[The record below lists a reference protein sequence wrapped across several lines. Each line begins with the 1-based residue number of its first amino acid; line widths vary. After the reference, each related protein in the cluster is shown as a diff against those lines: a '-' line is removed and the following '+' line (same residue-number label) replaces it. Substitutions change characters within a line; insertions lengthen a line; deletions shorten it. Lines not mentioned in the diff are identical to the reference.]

1 MGSGAVGLEWPTT
14 LVNVIL
20 TIYTSKLTYGGKYY
34 KAKVAIIAALTEVTE
49 SKMLSLYTIVV
60 LVLIL
65 VGEDSYMLAC
75 GGL

>member
-1 MGSGAVGLEWPTT
+1 
-14 LVNVIL
+14 
-20 TIYTSKLTYGGKYY
+20 
-34 KAKVAIIAALTEVTE
+34 VTE